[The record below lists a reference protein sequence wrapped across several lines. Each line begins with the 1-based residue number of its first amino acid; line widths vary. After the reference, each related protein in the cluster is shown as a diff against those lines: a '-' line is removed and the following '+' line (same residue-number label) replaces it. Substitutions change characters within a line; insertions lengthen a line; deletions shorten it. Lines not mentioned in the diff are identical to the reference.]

1 MKEARL
7 HRQIG
12 SGGAFL
18 LAFNGVV
25 GGAIFALPAV
35 LARDFGAFSPWLF
48 PIVGTALLLIAIPF
62 ARSAA
67 RFPHNGG
74 PALYGAAFGRFAG
87 FELGWLYYLARMVSF
102 AANANVLAAYLA
114 RWWAPADDGAV
125 RVALI
130 LFVCVMLVIVNIS
143 GTKRAIRLLGGLT
156 LVKGLPLLGIAVA
169 AILLSIPLPSP
180 GPPPAFT
187 AFEAGVLLAFYA
199 FMGFES
205 VVVPAGETKRPE
217 RALPLAI
224 FATLASTTLLY
235 FLVQLAY
242 VAALPG
248 GSADESA
255 PLIDL
260 GRAVAGP
267 AGAAVLTL
275 AAIASLGA
283 NLHGAMTSS
292 ARVTSGM
299 AEIGDLPRWFG
310 KVHSRFLTP
319 HNSIAFFGA
328 GAAAL
333 AIVGTYFWLIVIS
346 ALARLF
352 VYAVTIAA
360 LPRAP
365 GVGRVPVWLYLV
377 GAGGIAFCVLVAA
390 QATAE
395 AWRTLGLLAFAGAV
409 LYAIASRS
417 GASSRDAATVSAIQP
432 PPSSRD
438 P

>member
-1 MKEARL
+1 VSEARL
-7 HRQIG
+7 NRQIG

-48 PIVGTALLLIAIPF
+48 PIVGAALMLIAIPF
-62 ARSAA
+62 ARSAG
-67 RFPHNGG
+67 RFPDNGG
-74 PALYGAAFGRFAG
+74 PALYGTVFGRFAG

-125 RVALI
+125 RIALI
-130 LFVCVMLVIVNIS
+130 LFVCTMLAFVNIS
-143 GTKRAIRLLGGLT
+143 GTKRAIRLLGWLT
-156 LVKGLPLLGIAVA
+156 VLKGLPLLGIAVA
-169 AILLSIPLPSP
+169 AILMSVPLPNP

-187 AFEAGVLLAFYA
+187 NFEAGVLLAFYA

-205 VVVPAGETKRPE
+205 VVVPAGETKKPE

-224 FATLASTTLLY
+224 FAALASTTLLY

-242 VAALPG
+242 IAALPG

-267 AGAAVLTL
+267 SGAALLTM

-292 ARVTSGM
+292 ARLTSGM

-310 KVHSRFLTP
+310 KVHRRFLTP

-333 AIVGTYFWLIVIS
+333 AIIGSYFWLIVIS
-346 ALARLF
+346 ALARLL

-365 GVGRVPVWLYLV
+365 GVGRVPAWLYLV
-377 GAGGIAFCVLVAA
+377 GAAGIVFCAVVAT
-390 QATAE
+390 QATAQ
-395 AWRTLGLLAFAGAV
+395 AWLTLGGLAAAGAL
-409 LYAIASRS
+409 LYAIARRA
-417 GASSRDAATVSAIQP
+417 GSSVACVSAIHP
-432 PPSSRD
+432 PPSNREPS
-438 P
+438 